1 MSSSFMLGLLKALR
15 VLVFILGVMVGAVRR
30 PITRPCLGLRRLL
43 WWFSAHS
50 LGDFIGSGAYKIMIL
65 HLPRGWL
72 LHRRD
77 RTPDCVDGS
86 RQAASSGSYPRL
98 RRWFMTAPDRICDL
112 LQFRVDPQ
120 FLLVFG
126 GPFAQFWWIFVH
138 FWWILDRLDPS
149 SDPIL
154 RVSSLFQF
162 ESALYHAFP
171 SADGLNTSRT
181 FQTHQDA

>member
-1 MSSSFMLGLLKALR
+1 
-15 VLVFILGVMVGAVRR
+15 
-30 PITRPCLGLRRLL
+30 
-43 WWFSAHS
+43 
-50 LGDFIGSGAYKIMIL
+50 
-65 HLPRGWL
+65 
-72 LHRRD
+72 
-77 RTPDCVDGS
+77 
-86 RQAASSGSYPRL
+86 
-98 RRWFMTAPDRICDL
+98 MTAPDRICDL

-181 FQTHQDA
+181 FQMHQDA